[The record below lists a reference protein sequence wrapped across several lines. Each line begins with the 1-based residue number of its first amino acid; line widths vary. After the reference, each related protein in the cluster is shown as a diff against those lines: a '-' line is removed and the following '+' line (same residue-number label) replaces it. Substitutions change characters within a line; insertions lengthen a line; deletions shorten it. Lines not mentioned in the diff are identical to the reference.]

1 MAVME
6 TGFGGNTLILSS
18 SGYRKAEDIIPC
30 DSVMG
35 RDGLFHEVVS
45 TSEKT
50 GKLYSIRAFSS
61 SSFEATG
68 NMKLLV
74 RLRNSYI
81 TRKSASDYRYITVGD
96 LLREEDGVPLYKKYL
111 VALPISTAFGYLEWQ
126 GVYID
131 RGIGPKLEK
140 KLDVTDDRLWYLVG
154 IFLKSGNI
162 QKNYR
167 KGPTVLP
174 YSGLYITSQAGKA
187 ESVIRLI
194 PPTFHCTI
202 SERSSK
208 NTDRIDIANSELAMF
223 MKDFGNKLSEKT
235 CPAFVYS
242 LPTSACRAI
251 IAGFFRANDN
261 DLSEYREKG
270 RECRMTVSNPGLALS
285 LCYLVLKGFCIPCT
299 VYRVKASATRT
310 IGERTFTMG
319 DFYQIDFK
327 LSPTGTPQALFER
340 GFYWHPLRLIEP
352 MGQGKVISISTEDGN
367 GIIGAGM
374 VAEL

>member
-6 TGFGGNTLILSS
+6 AGFGGNTLILSS
-18 SGYRKAEDIIPC
+18 NGYRKAEDIIPG

-45 TSEKT
+45 TSEKD
-50 GKLYSIRAFSS
+50 GDLYSIRAFSS
-61 SSFEATG
+61 FSFEATG

-74 RLRNSYI
+74 RLRNRYI
-81 TRKSASDYRYITVGD
+81 TRKNTADYRYLTVGE
-96 LLREEDGVPLYKKYL
+96 LLKEEEEVPLYKKYL
-111 VALPISTAFGYLEWQ
+111 VALPISTAFGYPEWQ

-140 KLDVTDDRLWYLVG
+140 KLDVSDDRLWYLVG

-174 YSGLYITSQAGKA
+174 YSGLYITCQAGKA

-208 NTDRIDIANSELAMF
+208 NTDRIDIASAELAMF
-223 MKDFGNKLSEKT
+223 IKDFGNKLSEKT
-235 CPAFVYS
+235 IPGAIYS

-251 IAGFFRANDN
+251 IAGFLRASDN
-261 DLSEYREKG
+261 ELSEYREKG
-270 RECRMTVSNPGLALS
+270 RECRMTVSNSGLSMS
-285 LCYLVLKGFCIPCT
+285 LCYMVLKGFGVPCT

-310 IGERTFTMG
+310 IGDRTFTMG
-319 DFYQIDFK
+319 DFYQLDFK

-340 GFYWHPLRLIEP
+340 GYYWHPLRLIEP
-352 MGQGKVISISTEDGN
+352 IGQGKAISISTEDGN

-374 VAEL
+374 VTEL

>member
-1 MAVME
+1 ME

-18 SGYRKAEDIIPC
+18 SGYRKAEDIIPG

-45 TSEKT
+45 TSESEAE
-50 GKLYSIRAFSS
+50 LYSIRAFSS
-61 SSFEATG
+61 STFEATG

-81 TRKSASDYRYITVGD
+81 TRKSTSDYRYITVGD

-111 VALPISTAFGYLEWQ
+111 VALPISTAFGYPAWQ

-131 RGIGPKLEK
+131 RGIGPRLEK

-167 KGPTVLP
+167 KGATTLP
-174 YSGLYITSQAGKA
+174 YTGLYITSQLGKA
-187 ESVIRLI
+187 ESVINQI
-194 PPTFHCTI
+194 PPSYHCTI

-251 IAGFFRANDN
+251 IAGFFRASDN

-285 LCYLVLKGFCIPCT
+285 LCYLVIKGFGVPCT

-310 IGERTFTMG
+310 IGDRTFTMG

-340 GFYWHPLRLIEP
+340 GYYWHPLRLIEP
-352 MGQGKVISISTEDGN
+352 MGQGKAISISTEDGN